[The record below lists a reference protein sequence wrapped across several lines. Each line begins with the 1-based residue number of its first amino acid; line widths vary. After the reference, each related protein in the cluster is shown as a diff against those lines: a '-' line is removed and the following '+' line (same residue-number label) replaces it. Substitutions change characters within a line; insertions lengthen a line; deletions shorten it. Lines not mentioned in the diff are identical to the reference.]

1 MSQQIAKSLYIFY
14 EIVNFLTYEEKLR
27 MQLISR
33 KFYENIIPYN
43 IKSSSVRSA
52 SHAQGQ
58 DRVYQYASGYIM
70 YRELNAI
77 IEDIETENPDHK
89 HQKWQCLR
97 PRNQDYVKK
106 EGLNKQL
113 KFGRTLYIP
122 YNKLLVISGDNVDL
136 PKSESVNDTF
146 VFCLMTNTVEKMPDI
161 RLSRTSFAAHYDFGD
176 RYVYIIGGSN
186 RNDRMM

>member
-1 MSQQIAKSLYIFY
+1 MSQQISKSLYIFY

-52 SHAQGQ
+52 SHAKSQ

-106 EGLNKQL
+106 EALNK
-113 KFGRTLYIP
+113 
-122 YNKLLVISGDNVDL
+122 
-136 PKSESVNDTF
+136 
-146 VFCLMTNTVEKMPDI
+146 
-161 RLSRTSFAAHYDFGD
+161 
-176 RYVYIIGGSN
+176 
-186 RNDRMM
+186 